1 MFFMSR
7 RDVSSAY
14 INVTVITRVTDNLKC
29 VYACIYVCVYMHT
42 YTLICGIFF
51 IPDQALQGRRHHWS
65 VCSSDVVRS
74 RASRVAVNC
83 TLRVF
88 SDFFKQ
94 TVAKEC
100 SVKTSVHLQN
110 RTSNLIVH
118 SPKCC
123 G

>member
-42 YTLICGIFF
+42 YTHTHTHAFFF
-51 IPDQALQGRRHHWS
+51 IPDQALQGRTHHWS

-83 TLRVF
+83 TLFVF
-88 SDFFKQ
+88 SDFLNKL
-94 TVAKEC
+94 
-100 SVKTSVHLQN
+100 LQN
-110 RTSNLIVH
+110 NVALKQVYSCRIVRQI
-118 SPKCC
+118 
-123 G
+123 